1 MGELTEEQFNVLKV
15 MVTNKV
21 TVAVLP
27 DALPEDSDA
36 MRINH
41 AHHLEVFG
49 NLIALGFVDEIT
61 SKFTEAIEEV
71 TEERRKAVEAGED
84 VTLFLRSFR
93 AFAVNETGVSMFSAP
108 EGLTN

>member
-1 MGELTEEQFNVLKV
+1 MGELTEEQFNVLKA
-15 MVTNKV
+15 MVTNNV

-27 DALPEDSDA
+27 DALPEDTDT
-36 MRINH
+36 MRVNH

-71 TEERRKAVEAGED
+71 MEERRLAIEAGED
-84 VTLFLRSFR
+84 VTMFLRSFR
-93 AFAVNETGVSMFSAP
+93 AFAVTETGIHMFNAP
-108 EGLTN
+108 EGLIN